1 MGLIFSFGYRL
12 TLMIVQSYF
21 DFVIEK
27 KMNYLQD
34 KAYLI
39 ITTGDITKLK
49 IYNRLHPDCRH
60 FVLGYH
66 GGDLLLNVYRIDL

>member
-1 MGLIFSFGYRL
+1 
-12 TLMIVQSYF
+12 MIVHSYF

-60 FVLGYH
+60 FRPRSVLGYH
-66 GGDLLLNVYRIDL
+66 GGDLPLNVYRIDL